1 MARHNINV
9 TLSGERISY
18 AHLQSAAVSDQVSVF
33 RPDAQKRLCCLL
45 SLKEQFEGVFLMS
58 PESDKPKYV
67 PGLLLSVLNQELVIT
82 SMHLFLICIFSKCVS
97 NKNK

>member
-9 TLSGERISY
+9 TLSGGRISY
-18 AHLQSAAVSDQVSVF
+18 AHLQSAAVSAQVSVF

-45 SLKEQFEGVFLMS
+45 SLKEQFEGFCLMS

-82 SMHLFLICIFSKCVS
+82 SMHLFLICIFFQVCQ
-97 NKNK
+97 